1 MKVRNAL
8 PVLERRASL
17 RRGAPPDA
25 ADIALGVALGYV
37 AAGLPQVEWR
47 ALPGLT
53 RRCDEAEARPSFAGA
68 PFGPMA
74 ATLDEMF

>member
-1 MKVRNAL
+1 M

-17 RRGAPPDA
+17 RRVTPPDA

-37 AAGLPQVEWR
+37 AVRLPQVEWR
-47 ALPGLT
+47 ALPGLA
-53 RRCDEAEARPSFAGA
+53 RRCDELEARPSFTGA